1 MRALS
6 FLLTFL
12 AVAVLVV
19 GSIFWINR
27 DTFLAVFQNRP
38 AILEGSEW
46 VEKTYSLG
54 GLIEFMAEQPQHAAL
69 LSVPFRDISETDITD
84 AHPESYRPEHGLA
97 PSGDQANRRTP
108 DPANGQRHHQA
119 HDRTPG
125 QRHDQ
130 ATGRTPDPAT
140 GQAIRYRSDLMHPA
154 GTLSNLMLAITYAD
168 LVTSGAL
175 DPDTQINTEKVSSFH
190 IPGLDRRHQQTF
202 RRWKSELPAP
212 PTIDNLVRYLL
223 RHNDPAAADFLF
235 FFLGPDDVSA
245 MTRQLGGGLIEP
257 PVPQFGLRMTALEK
271 PAGQSLSERL
281 SALGSIDRSVFL
293 VDAVAAAQRQW
304 DQPRDVPEASI
315 PSFQD
320 QRTLH
325 GLYPRLQPDRFADI
339 IASIW
344 QNTLISQA
352 ASEKLQQL
360 LLRDP
365 GDRLLAP
372 HVHWYAAQF
381 DERMSYLSGW
391 SAAGKTK
398 TPGFRVQIILAVDIP
413 AGLWFHMN
421 SNFMI
426 QDFHNRMFYDPA
438 IRTRSHDLLM

>member
-54 GLIEFMAEQPQHAAL
+54 GLIEFMAEQPQHAAM
-69 LSVPFRDISETDITD
+69 LSVPFRHVSGTDIS
-84 AHPESYRPEHGLA
+84 ASPPEGYGTERGLA
-97 PSGDQANRRTP
+97 PADGLAQ
-108 DPANGQRHHQA
+108 
-119 HDRTPG
+119 
-125 QRHDQ
+125 
-130 ATGRTPDPAT
+130 GRTPEPSD
-140 GQAIRYRSDLMHPA
+140 GQPIRYRSDLMHPA

-168 LVTSGAL
+168 LVTSGEL
-175 DPDTQINTEKVSSFH
+175 DPDTQINAERVSSFH

-223 RHNDPAAADFLF
+223 RHNDPAAGDYLF
-235 FFLGPDDVSA
+235 FFLGPDEVSA
-245 MTRQLGGGLIEP
+245 LTRQLGGGLIEP
-257 PVPQFGLRMTALEK
+257 PVPQFGLRMTALQK
-271 PAGQSLSERL
+271 PAGLTLPEHL
-281 SALGSIDRSVFL
+281 SALGSMERSVFL
-293 VDAVAAAQRQW
+293 EDAVAAARRQW
-304 DQPRDVPEASI
+304 DQPRVVPEASI
-315 PSFQD
+315 SSFQD

-344 QNTLISQA
+344 QNALISQPV
-352 ASEKLQQL
+352 SEILQQL
-360 LLRDP
+360 LVRDP
-365 GDRLLAP
+365 EDRLLAP
-372 HVHWYAAQF
+372 HVRWYAAQF
-381 DERMSYLSGW
+381 DERMSYLNGW
-391 SAAGKTK
+391 SVAGKTK

>member
-69 LSVPFRDISETDITD
+69 LSVPFRE
-84 AHPESYRPEHGLA
+84 
-97 PSGDQANRRTP
+97 
-108 DPANGQRHHQA
+108 DPRADGQ
-119 HDRTPG
+119 PG
-125 QRHDQ
+125 
-130 ATGRTPDPAT
+130 
-140 GQAIRYRSDLMHPA
+140 GQVIRYRSDLMHPA
-154 GTLSNLMLAITYAD
+154 GTLSNLMLVITYAD
-168 LVTSGAL
+168 LVSSGVL
-175 DPDTQINTEKVSSFH
+175 NPDTQINAERVSSFH
-190 IPGLDRRHQQTF
+190 IPGLDRRHRQTF

-212 PTIDNLVRYLL
+212 PTIGDLVRYLL
-223 RHNDPAAADFLF
+223 RHNDPAAADYLF
-235 FFLGPDDVSA
+235 FFLGPDEVFA
-245 MTRQLGGGLIEP
+245 LTRQLGDGLIEP
-257 PVPQFGLRMTALEK
+257 PAPQFGMRMMALQK
-271 PAGQSLSERL
+271 PAGLSLSEHL
-281 SALGSIDRSVFL
+281 STLGSIDRPVFL
-293 VDAVAAAQRQW
+293 EDAVAAAQRQW
-304 DQPRDVPEASI
+304 DQSRDVPEASI

-320 QRTLH
+320 QRSLH

-344 QNTLISQA
+344 QNALISQPV
-352 ASEKLQQL
+352 SEKLQQL
-360 LLRDP
+360 LVRDP
-365 GDRLLAP
+365 EDRLLTP
-372 HVHWYAAQF
+372 HVRWYAAHF
-381 DERMSYLSGW
+381 DERMSYFSGW
-391 SAAGKTK
+391 SVAGKTK
-398 TPGFRVQIILAVDIP
+398 TPGFRVQIMLAVDIP

-426 QDFHNRMFYDPA
+426 HDFHNRMFYDPA
-438 IRTRSHDLLM
+438 IRARSHDLLM

>member
-54 GLIEFMAEQPQHAAL
+54 GLIEFMAEQPRHAAL
-69 LSVPFRDISETDITD
+69 LSVPFRDVSETDITD
-84 AHPESYRPEHGLA
+84 SLPEGYSLEHVFAPAGGQAHE
-97 PSGDQANRRTP
+97 
-108 DPANGQRHHQA
+108 QRHDQA
-119 HDRTPG
+119 HDRTHE

-130 ATGRTPDPAT
+130 AHDRTLDPAN

-154 GTLSNLMLAITYAD
+154 GTLSNLMLVITYAHQ
-168 LVTSGAL
+168 VSSGAL
-175 DPDTQINTEKVSSFH
+175 DPDTQINTDKVSSFH
-190 IPGLDRRHQQTF
+190 ISGLDRRHQQTF

-212 PTIDNLVRYLL
+212 PTVDNLVRYLL

-235 FFLGPDDVSA
+235 FFLGPDEVSTL
-245 MTRQLGGGLIEP
+245 TRQLGGGLIEP
-257 PVPQFGLRMTALEK
+257 PVPQFGLRMIALEK
-271 PAGQSLSERL
+271 HAGQSLSERL
-281 SALGSIDRSVFL
+281 SALGSIERSAFL
-293 VDAVAAAQRQW
+293 VDAVAAARRQW
-304 DQPRDVPEASI
+304 DQPRDIPEASN

-325 GLYPRLQPDRFADI
+325 GLYPRLQPDRFSDI

-344 QNTLISQA
+344 QNTLISQPV
-352 ASEKLQQL
+352 SEKLQQL
-360 LLRDP
+360 LVRDP
-365 GDRLLAP
+365 EDRLLAP
-372 HVHWYAAQF
+372 HVRWYAAQF

-391 SAAGKTK
+391 SVAGKTK

-426 QDFHNRMFYDPA
+426 RDFHNRMFYDPA
-438 IRTRSHDLLM
+438 IRTRSYDLLM

>member
-27 DTFLAVFQNRP
+27 DTFLTVFQNRP

-54 GLIEFMAEQPQHAAL
+54 GLVEFMAEQPRHAVL
-69 LSVPFRDISETDITD
+69 LSVPFRDISDTDSKDPHTEESGAD
-84 AHPESYRPEHGLA
+84 PELL
-97 PSGDQANRRTP
+97 
-108 DPANGQRHHQA
+108 PANDQTNEPAPDNALAHI
-119 HDRTPG
+119 HDRTHG
-125 QRHDQ
+125 
-130 ATGRTPDPAT
+130 TGNA
-140 GQAIRYRSDLMHPA
+140 QAIRYRSDLMHPA
-154 GTLSNLMLAITYAD
+154 GTLSNLMLVITYAN
-168 LVTSGAL
+168 LVTSAAL
-175 DPDTQINTEKVSSFH
+175 NPGTQINAEKVSSFH

-212 PTIDNLVRYLL
+212 ATLDDLVRYLL
-223 RHNDPAAADFLF
+223 RHNDPAAADYLF
-235 FFLGPDDVSA
+235 FFLGPDEVTTL
-245 MTRQLGGGLIEP
+245 TRQLGGRLIEP
-257 PVPQFGLRMTALEK
+257 PVPQFGLRMTALQK
-271 PAGQSLSERL
+271 PDSLTLQEHLTAIAGT
-281 SALGSIDRSVFL
+281 DRTVFL
-293 VDAVAAAQRQW
+293 EDAVSAAQRQW

-320 QRTLH
+320 QRILH

-344 QNTLISQA
+344 ENTLISRPVSQ
-352 ASEKLQQL
+352 KLQL
-360 LLRDP
+360 LLVRDP
-365 GDRLLAP
+365 EDRLLTP
-372 HVHWYAAQF
+372 HVRWYASQF
-381 DERMSYLSGW
+381 DERMSYFSGW
-391 SAAGKTK
+391 SVAGKTK
-398 TPGFRVQIILAVDIP
+398 TPGFRVQIILALDIP

-426 QDFHNRMFYDPA
+426 RDFHNRMFYDPA
-438 IRTRSHDLLM
+438 ILARSHNLLM

>member
-27 DTFLAVFQNRP
+27 DTFLTVFQNRP

-54 GLIEFMAEQPQHAAL
+54 GLIEFMAEQPRHAAL
-69 LSVPFRDISETDITD
+69 LSVPFRDASETDVTDLLPEEPGADPGLATTD
-84 AHPESYRPEHGLA
+84 AQTDEQA
-97 PSGDQANRRTP
+97 PDNAVG
-108 DPANGQRHHQA
+108 HI
-119 HDRTPG
+119 HDRDNDQT
-125 QRHDQ
+125 HD
-130 ATGRTPDPAT
+130 TDN

-154 GTLSNLMLAITYAD
+154 GTLSNLMLVIAYAD
-168 LVTSGAL
+168 LVSSGVL
-175 DPDTQINTEKVSSFH
+175 DPGTQIDADRVPSFH

-202 RRWKSELPAP
+202 RRWKSELQAP
-212 PTIDNLVRYLL
+212 PSIDDLVRYLL
-223 RHNDPAAADFLF
+223 RHNDPAAADFLY
-235 FFLGPDDVSA
+235 FFLGPDEVTTL
-245 MTRQLGGGLIEP
+245 TRQVGGGLIEP
-257 PVPQFGLRMTALEK
+257 PIPQFGLRMMALQK
-271 PAGQSLSERL
+271 PAGLTLPEHL
-281 SALGSIDRSVFL
+281 SALASTDRPVFL
-293 VDAVAAAQRQW
+293 EDAVAAAQQQW
-304 DQPRDVPEASI
+304 DQPRDIPAASI

-344 QNTLISQA
+344 HNELISQPV
-352 ASEKLQQL
+352 SEKLQQL
-360 LLRDP
+360 LTRDP
-365 GDRLLAP
+365 EDRLLRP
-372 HVHWYAAQF
+372 HIRWYAAQF
-381 DERMSYLSGW
+381 DDRMSYFSGW
-391 SAAGKTK
+391 SVAGKTK

-438 IRTRSHDLLM
+438 IRARSHDLLM